1 VMSRV
6 FFVALAAVCA
16 LLVLSA
22 TAAASSSRPSVRP
35 VERNPLVV
43 RVAHFK
49 PKEQV
54 VVRVVVRGAG
64 RFAKTATTGVRG
76 GLNMR
81 FASLTLG
88 QCNAFTII
96 AVGSRGSRA
105 TFAGHPPPC
114 GPAP

>member
-1 VMSRV
+1 V
-6 FFVALAAVCA
+6 FFVVLWAICA

-22 TAAASSSRPSVRP
+22 TTASSSSRPTVRP
-35 VERNPLVV
+35 VERDPLVV

-54 VVRVVVRGAG
+54 VIRVVVRGAG
-64 RFAKTATTGVRG
+64 RFAKTAAAGGRG
-76 GLNMR
+76 GLSMR

-88 QCNAFTII
+88 QCSAFTII

-105 TFAGHPPPC
+105 TFAMHPPPC